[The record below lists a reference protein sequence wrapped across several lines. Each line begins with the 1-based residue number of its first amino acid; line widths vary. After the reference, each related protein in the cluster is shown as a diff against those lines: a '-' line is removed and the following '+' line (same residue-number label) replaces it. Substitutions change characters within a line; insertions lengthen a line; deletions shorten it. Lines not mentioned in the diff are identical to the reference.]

1 MFLNVKREYA
11 NWTKFEAELSIVGSL
26 TETLPKRSRGATT
39 RVNRQD
45 KVRVKTVP
53 ELKADT
59 ILYIGGDLT
68 RFQSLALISDQD
80 LGPCLPRE
88 LRMPQPLQ

>member
-26 TETLPKRSRGATT
+26 IEALPKRSRGATT
-39 RVNRQD
+39 RVSRQG
-45 KVRVKTVP
+45 KVRVRRVQ

-59 ILYIGGDLT
+59 ILYIGGDLI
-68 RFQSLALISDQD
+68 RFS
-80 LGPCLPRE
+80 P
-88 LRMPQPLQ
+88 